1 MPTRTSGTLKNID
14 RKRYLWNAQLSLVGG
29 LAKRR
34 VSAKFLNN
42 LMVYRYSSVTGTGTT
57 GQLGQVRLAISFANP
72 RRCQAASLL
81 SARSCALLVFH
92 GFGLLDYQ

>member
-14 RKRYLWNAQLSLVGG
+14 SKRYLWNAQLSLVGG

-57 GQLGQVRLAISFANP
+57 GQLGQVRLAIHSRTRGERQVFY
-72 RRCQAASLL
+72 RQEVVRC
-81 SARSCALLVFH
+81 
-92 GFGLLDYQ
+92 